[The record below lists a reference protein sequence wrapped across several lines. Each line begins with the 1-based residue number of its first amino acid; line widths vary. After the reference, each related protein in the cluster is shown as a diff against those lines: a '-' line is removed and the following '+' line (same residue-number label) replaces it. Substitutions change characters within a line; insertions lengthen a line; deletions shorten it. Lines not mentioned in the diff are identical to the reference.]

1 MKTSS
6 VLFATLLAAGVS
18 GFASLASALPA
29 TPQKGVAIDASQ
41 ARMVQVCEHGR
52 CYWTGDRWGYG
63 GGRWG
68 YQEDWRRHDRY
79 DRRRD
84 WDQGWRRW

>member
-6 VLFATLLAAGVS
+6 VLFAVLLAGGVS
-18 GFASLASALPA
+18 GFASLASTLPA
-29 TPQKGVAIDASQ
+29 MPRKGPAIDASQ
-41 ARMVQVCEHGR
+41 ARMAQVCEHGR
-52 CYWTGDRWGYG
+52 CYWTGKRWGYG

-68 YQEDWRRHDRY
+68 YQNDWRRHDRY

-84 WDQGWRRW
+84 WDQDWRRW